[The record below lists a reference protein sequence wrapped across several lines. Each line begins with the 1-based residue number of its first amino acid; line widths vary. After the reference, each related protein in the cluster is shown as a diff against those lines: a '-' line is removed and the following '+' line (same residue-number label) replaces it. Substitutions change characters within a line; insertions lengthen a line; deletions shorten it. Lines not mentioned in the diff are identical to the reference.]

1 MDWRAVNFD
10 WNQAKAFLATAEEGS
25 LSAAARALTLS
36 QSTLSRQVEALEQE
50 LGLALFER
58 VGKGLQLTPSGLA
71 LREHV
76 RAMGDAANRVS
87 LSAAGHSDS
96 MEGTIC
102 ISASEVYAS
111 HVLPPIIA
119 KLHRL
124 EPLIHIEIVA
134 SNSASD
140 LQRREA
146 DIAIRNFPPT
156 QPDLIARKVRNASLR
171 LYAAPSYLDRIGNP
185 QLPYDLH
192 AAEFISIDSSGNF
205 LKGLNALGLDLTES
219 NFPILTENILVMWEL
234 VKHGL
239 GIGIIDDTIG
249 DVEPQVRRVLPNLE
263 PLMLPIWLVAHR
275 ELSTSR
281 RVRFVFDLLAT
292 ELVGS
297 QRSSGESSV
306 TPPRA

>member
-25 LSAAARALTLS
+25 LSAAARALKLS

-58 VGKGLQLTPSGLA
+58 VGKSLQLTPSGLA

-87 LSAAGHSDS
+87 LSAAGQSDS
-96 MEGTIC
+96 IEGTIC
-102 ISASEVYAS
+102 ISASEVYAAL
-111 HVLPPIIA
+111 VLPPIIA

-134 SNSASD
+134 SNAASD

-171 LYAAPSYLDRIGNP
+171 LYAAPAYLDRIGNP
-185 QLPYDLH
+185 RLPYDLH
-192 AAEFISIDSSGNF
+192 TAEFISIDSSGNF
-205 LKGLNALGLDLTES
+205 LKGLNALGLNLAER
-219 NFPILTENILVMWEL
+219 NFPIYTENILVMWEL
-234 VKHGL
+234 VKQGL
-239 GIGIIDDTIG
+239 GIGILDDVVG
-249 DVEPQVRRVLPNLE
+249 DAEPRVLRVLPEFE
-263 PLMLPIWLVAHR
+263 PLVLPVWLVAHR

-281 RVRFVFDLLAT
+281 RVRTVFDLLVA
-292 ELVGS
+292 ELAGPHGS
-297 QRSSGESSV
+297 TGE
-306 TPPRA
+306 